1 MRGGGRWYPRR
12 MKSERERIG
21 HVSSDG
27 IAQVIARY
35 RASGLG
41 LKAFALE
48 EGLPPG
54 RLHYWIYQKSAGL
67 KERRPSPPTPAAA
80 APVFQEVKLAYRP
93 EWGGDWAAEV
103 ALAGGIAVRFSASA
117 SAEWMASV
125 VQALQR
131 PC

>member
-1 MRGGGRWYPRR
+1 
-12 MKSERERIG
+12 MKRHRVPSFNASFNE
-21 HVSSDG
+21 
-27 IAQVIARY
+27 IATLIARY

-54 RLHYWIYQKSAGL
+54 RLHYWIYQKSAGASGL
-67 KERRPSPPTPAAA
+67 RPAKPTPAAV
-80 APVFQEVKLAYRP
+80 APVFQEVKLPSKP
-93 EWGGDWAAEV
+93 EWGCSWATEIG
-103 ALAGGIAVRFSASA
+103 LPGGIAVRFSASA
-117 SAEWMASV
+117 SAEWIGSV

>member
-1 MRGGGRWYPRR
+1 
-12 MKSERERIG
+12 MKSHR
-21 HVSSDG
+21 VPSFNASSNE
-27 IAQVIARY
+27 IAPIIARY

-54 RLHYWIYQKSAGL
+54 RLHYWIYQKPAGVTR
-67 KERRPSPPTPAAA
+67 RRPTQPTPAAA
-80 APVFQEVKLAYRP
+80 APVFQEVKLPYRP

-103 ALAGGIAVRFSASA
+103 ALAGGIAVRFSARA